1 MENVPGENMQQDT
14 AAPAPAPAPVAEE
27 AKKGAAYGS
36 IIGIVIIVAVLVAG
50 AFYVWGERLNEQQPQ
65 VPENGVRGEMLPDGS
80 YPSVEGSLDV
90 ESGENGPQP
99 R

>member
-1 MENVPGENMQQDT
+1 MQQDT
-14 AAPAPAPAPVAEE
+14 AAPAPAPAPAAEE

-50 AFYVWGERLNEQQPQ
+50 AFYVWGERLDEQQQ
-65 VPENGVRGEMLPDGS
+65 VPENGVRGEVL
-80 YPSVEGSLDV
+80 PSVEGSLDV
-90 ESGENGPQP
+90 ESGENDPQP

>member
-1 MENVPGENMQQDT
+1 MQQT

-50 AFYVWGERLNEQQPQ
+50 AFYVWGERLEEQQ
-65 VPENGVRGEMLPDGS
+65 VPENGVRGEVLPDGS
-80 YPSVEGSLDV
+80 YPTVEGSLDV
-90 ESGENGPQP
+90 ESGENDPQP

>member
-1 MENVPGENMQQDT
+1 MENVPGDTQPQDP
-14 AAPAPAPAPVAEE
+14 AAPAPAAAPVAEE

-50 AFYVWGERLNEQQPQ
+50 AFYVWGERLEDQEPQ
-65 VPENGVRGEMLPDGS
+65 MPENGVRGEMLPDGS
-80 YPSVEGSLDV
+80 VPTVEGSLDI
-90 ESGENGPQP
+90 ENGENGPQP

>member
-1 MENVPGENMQQDT
+1 MQQDT

-50 AFYVWGERLNEQQPQ
+50 AFYVWGERLEEQQ
-65 VPENGVRGEMLPDGS
+65 VPENGVRGEML
-80 YPSVEGSLDV
+80 PSVEGSLDV
-90 ESGENGPQP
+90 ESGENDPQP